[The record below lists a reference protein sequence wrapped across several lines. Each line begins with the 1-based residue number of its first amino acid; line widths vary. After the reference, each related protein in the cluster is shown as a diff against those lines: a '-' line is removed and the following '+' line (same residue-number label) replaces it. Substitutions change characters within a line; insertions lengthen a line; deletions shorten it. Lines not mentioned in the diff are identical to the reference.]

1 MQNMFEI
8 KLINASKS
16 TLPLSVS
23 DSSGKCISV
32 QVFRS
37 KVLIGKCRNSKFCLL
52 RRKFYTK
59 SYSCRNSLLT
69 QICSTREQRWTYFFK
84 TSLALSL
91 LPNKNIKLIH
101 KRKMNVNWVCLCLSR
116 CHWIIW
122 PMNLSNNYYNNLLI
136 LT

>member
-1 MQNMFEI
+1 MQNMLEI

-37 KVLIGKCRNSKFCLL
+37 KVLIEKCRNSKFCLL

-59 SYSCRNSLLT
+59 KLFLPKFIIDANLQYKRATVNILL
-69 QICSTREQRWTYFFK
+69 
-84 TSLALSL
+84 
-91 LPNKNIKLIH
+91 
-101 KRKMNVNWVCLCLSR
+101 
-116 CHWIIW
+116 
-122 PMNLSNNYYNNLLI
+122 
-136 LT
+136 